1 MRGCR
6 SVCVLGM
13 AVGMLREPGLPGET
27 GRPASPPGQMAAGS
41 PPTRNAVAERL
52 DAGGAHGCFN
62 IQGLWCMCF
71 VMDIASQGESGG

>member
-1 MRGCR
+1 MSNYFPGRNKLAR
-6 SVCVLGM
+6 LSVVYVLGM
-13 AVGMLREPGLPGET
+13 AVGMLREPG
-27 GRPASPPGQMAAGS
+27 QMTAGS
-41 PPTRNAVAERL
+41 SPTRNAVAERF